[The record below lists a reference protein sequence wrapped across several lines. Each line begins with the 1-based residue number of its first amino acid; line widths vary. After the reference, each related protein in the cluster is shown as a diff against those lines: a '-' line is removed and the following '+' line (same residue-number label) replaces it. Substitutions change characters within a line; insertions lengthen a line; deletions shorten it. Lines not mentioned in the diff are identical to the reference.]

1 LGEEKWMRFCP
12 LAGRI
17 EKIFELRRGVVRVL
31 KIVLISLLVLSV
43 LILIFFK
50 WRDGQRFLF
59 SKASLSPE
67 VKNPYNVVII
77 TIDNLRADHLGC
89 YGYERSTSPN
99 IDLFAR
105 QSMLFS
111 QAYSTSSFTPPA
123 HASLFTSKYVGD
135 HGLVTWNKLNRKEH
149 TLAEVLKENG
159 YATAASVSLNLLFW
173 QNLGQGFN
181 LRRQRSFKDSDKII
195 QDALHIIAQE
205 SQSPFFLWLHL
216 YDVHRPYGRHPDWK
230 NRFAAQ
236 ECQGVGDSIKHY
248 NLWSGNEYKDGNS
261 LENSGFS
268 PADLQFLAD
277 RYDAGIGYVDSL
289 LKTLLKELSN
299 PGRLDDT
306 LVILTSDHGENLL
319 EHKEC
324 LFSHDPFLYSV
335 VTQIPLLIRYP
346 GASGAGKKSHEM
358 VSLIDIA
365 PTVLETIG
373 LPVPASFSLG
383 KSLLP
388 LLRGD
393 SDWGRMEIYMECW
406 GWAHLKAVRSRERLV
421 IEDLNEKKVVFY
433 DLKIDPGEMSP
444 YFHPKNEAD
453 QDVLGKLEAF
463 SQGKE
468 HKRFLRKIDP
478 ETKRMLKS
486 LGYIK

>member
-1 LGEEKWMRFCP
+1 MRFSP
-12 LAGRI
+12 HTGRI
-17 EKIFELRRGVVRVL
+17 EKMSELRRRGMRFL
-31 KIVLISLLVLSV
+31 KIALISLLVLSV
-43 LILIFFK
+43 LILVFFK
-50 WRDGQRFLF
+50 WRDGQKFL
-59 SKASLSPE
+59 SSNASLSPE
-67 VKNPYNVVII
+67 VRNPYNVVII
-77 TIDNLRADHLGC
+77 TVDNLRADHLGC

-99 IDLFAR
+99 IDRFAQ

-149 TLAEVLKENG
+149 TLAEELKENG
-159 YATAASVSLNLLFW
+159 YATAASVSLNLLLW
-173 QNLGQGFN
+173 QNLGQGFD
-181 LRRQRSFKDSDKII
+181 LRRQGSFKDGDKII
-195 QDALHIIAQE
+195 QDALSVVAQE
-205 SQSPFFLWLHL
+205 SESPFFLWLHL
-216 YDVHRPYGRHPDWK
+216 FDVHRPYGRHPDWTY
-230 NRFAAQ
+230 RFASA
-236 ECQGVGDSIKHY
+236 EFQGVGDAIKDY
-248 NLWSGNEYKDGNS
+248 NLWSGKEYKNGNS

-289 LKTLLKELSN
+289 LKLLLHELSM
-299 PGRLDDT
+299 PGRLENT

-346 GASGAGKKSHEM
+346 GASGAGTKSHAL

-365 PTVLETIG
+365 PTVMDTIG
-373 LPVPASFSLG
+373 LPVPASFSQG

-388 LLRGD
+388 LLKGD
-393 SDWGRMEIYMECW
+393 SDWGRKEIYMECW
-406 GWAHLKAVRSRERLV
+406 GWAHLKAVRSKERLV
-421 IEDLNEKKVVFY
+421 IEDLNEKNVAFY
-433 DLKIDPGEMSP
+433 DLKIDPGEISP
-444 YFHPKNEAD
+444 YFHPKDKAD

-468 HKRFLRKIDP
+468 QKRFVKKIDP
-478 ETKRMLKS
+478 ETKRRLKS

>member
-1 LGEEKWMRFCP
+1 MPK
-12 LAGRI
+12 
-17 EKIFELRRGVVRVL
+17 LRKRRMKFL
-31 KIVLISLLVLSV
+31 KIALIALLFLSA
-43 LILIFFK
+43 LIVIFFSN
-50 WRDGQRFLF
+50 RDDPKLLSSRIP
-59 SKASLSPE
+59 LSPE

-77 TIDNLRADHLGC
+77 TVDNLRADHLGC

-99 IDLFAR
+99 IDRFAQ

-111 QAYSTSSFTPPA
+111 QAFSTSSFTPPA

-159 YATAASVSLNLLFW
+159 YATAASVSLHLLLM

-181 LRRQRSFKDSDKII
+181 LRRQGSFKDSDKVI

-205 SQSPFFLWLHL
+205 SESPFFLWLHL
-216 YDVHRPYGRHPDWK
+216 YDVHRPYGRHPDWTH
-230 NRFAAQ
+230 RFASG

-268 PADLQFLAD
+268 PTDLQFLAD

-289 LKTLLKELSN
+289 LKLLFFELTM
-299 PGRLDDT
+299 PERLEDT
-306 LVILTSDHGENLL
+306 MVILTSDHGENLL

-346 GASGAGKKSHEM
+346 GALGAGKRSHAL
-358 VSLIDIA
+358 VSLLDIA
-365 PTVLETIG
+365 PTVMETIG

-388 LLRGD
+388 LLEGD
-393 SDWGRMEIYMECW
+393 SDWGRKEIYMECW
-406 GWAHLKAVRSRERLV
+406 GWAYLKALRSKERLV
-421 IEDLNEKKVVFY
+421 IQDLNKKKVAFY
-433 DLKIDPGEMSP
+433 DLNIDPGEISP
-444 YFHPKNEAD
+444 YFHPKDQAD
-453 QDVLGKLEAF
+453 QDILEKLEAF

-468 HKRFLRKIDP
+468 YRRFLRKIDP
-478 ETKRMLKS
+478 ETKRRLKS